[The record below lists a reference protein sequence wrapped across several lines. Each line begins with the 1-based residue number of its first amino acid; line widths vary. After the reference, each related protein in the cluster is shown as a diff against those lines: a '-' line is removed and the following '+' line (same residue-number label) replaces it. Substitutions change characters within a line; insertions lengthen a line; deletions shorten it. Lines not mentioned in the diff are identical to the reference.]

1 MNLPRKMPAV
11 CSHCKH
17 PIDSANPAHYRSRAG
32 QFVEMRCLQHGCGY
46 SDWYSEADLHTS
58 AVSEKSEE
66 AGVAQVWSYDFLLDS
81 SEKNQPG

>member
-1 MNLPRKMPAV
+1 MNPQRKMPAV

-17 PIDSANPAHYRSRAG
+17 PLDPANPAHYRSRAG
-32 QFVEMRCLQHGCGY
+32 QFIEMRCLQPGCGY

-58 AVSEKSEE
+58 AVPEKSEE
-66 AGVAQVWSYDFLLDS
+66 DGVAQVWSYDFLLDS